1 MRILTLTILMLAIGT
16 IASGQKNVR
25 HPRGSGIDF
34 YKEDIVLSVSD
45 SHAAVSGSYWF
56 RNSTEK
62 HVPYP
67 VSFPFYVDSTSL
79 FPDSISAYVKND
91 SLITQI
97 PFMKYKIAKSIG
109 IRVPMTAKGTT
120 IWHLDYSQKILSS
133 HARYILTSTAAWGKP
148 LQEATYKFIVPATFD
163 SVRVWPKADTVYD
176 LGDQKVYLSYRTNF
190 MPKRDMEI
198 YWKTK

>member
-1 MRILTLTILMLAIGT
+1 MRILTLTILILAIGA
-16 IASGQKNVR
+16 IALGQKNVR
-25 HPRGSGIDF
+25 PPRGSAIDF
-34 YKEDIVLSVSD
+34 HKEDIVLTVSD
-45 SHAAVSGSYWF
+45 SKVAVSGIYWF
-56 RNSTEK
+56 RNRTDK
-62 HVPYP
+62 HMPYP
-67 VSFPFYVDSTSL
+67 VSFPFYIDSTSL

-109 IRVPMTAKGTT
+109 IRVPMTARGTT
-120 IWHLDYSQKILSS
+120 IWHLDYSQKILSP

-148 LQEATYKFIVPATFD
+148 LEEATYKFIVPASFD
-163 SVRVWPKADTVYD
+163 SVQVWPKADTVYNQ
-176 LGDQKVYLSYRTNF
+176 GDQKIYLCHKTNF